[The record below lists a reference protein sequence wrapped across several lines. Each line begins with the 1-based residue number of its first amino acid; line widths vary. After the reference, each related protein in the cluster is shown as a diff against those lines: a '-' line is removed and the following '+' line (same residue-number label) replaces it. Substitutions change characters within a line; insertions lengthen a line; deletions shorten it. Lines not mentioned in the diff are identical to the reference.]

1 MTSRTEFL
9 TIDKT
14 LPSGRLDTYLR
25 GKFPAASRG
34 AIQRLIEEG
43 HILVNGKRVKPTH
56 TPRAGEEVQVH
67 WPEARPAEA
76 QPEEIPLEILFE
88 DETLLVVNKPAGL
101 VVHPAAGHEE
111 HTLVNALLHHCEGE
125 LSGIGGVARPGI
137 VHRLDKETSG
147 CLVVAKNDETHVA
160 LSSQFASR
168 KVEKIY
174 HAIVCGE
181 MERDK
186 GEIRAS
192 IARHP
197 SHRKRM
203 AVSDDTGREART
215 SYRVLEKLRATT
227 LVEAGLHTG
236 RTHQIRVHFQFLG
249 FPLMGDVTYGQRQN
263 RRLEELVGF
272 TAPRVMLHAFQLAF
286 IHPRSGKRVHFEA
299 PLPKD
304 FEEML
309 KALR

>member
-1 MTSRTEFL
+1 MSSRTESL

-56 TPRAGEEVQVH
+56 TPRAGEQVEVH
-67 WPEARPAEA
+67 WPEAKPAEA

-147 CLVVAKNDETHVA
+147 CLVVAKNDETHGA

-168 KVEKIY
+168 KVEKLYRGI
-174 HAIVCGE
+174 ACGE
-181 MERDK
+181 IEREK
-186 GEIRAS
+186 GEIRAA

-203 AVSDDTGREART
+203 AVNDDTGREART
-215 SYRVLEKLRATT
+215 SYRVLERLRAATF
-227 LVEAGLHTG
+227 VEAALHTG

-249 FPLMGDVTYGQRQN
+249 FPLAGDLTYGQRQN
-263 RRLEELVGF
+263 QRLEELVGF
-272 TAPRVMLHAFQLAF
+272 AAPRVMLHAFQLAF
-286 IHPRSGKRVHFEA
+286 IHPRTGKRVHFEA
-299 PLPKD
+299 PLPDD
-304 FEEML
+304 FEDLL

>member
-67 WPEARPAEA
+67 WPEAKPAEA
-76 QPEEIPLEILFE
+76 QPEEIPFEILFE

-181 MERDK
+181 MQRDK

-249 FPLMGDVTYGQRQN
+249 FPLMGDLTYGQRQN

-286 IHPRSGKRVHFEA
+286 IHPRTGKRVHFEA